1 MQSRI
6 YETEKMFNEGR
17 KFGADPCY
25 YPALLVL
32 PNGDETAVFF
42 TNEQINTARH
52 RGSINVDEALEYLEA
67 CHKHEK
73 KVALLAIGAIV
84 VASGL
89 LAGVFVAVFS

>member
-6 YETEKMFNEGR
+6 YESEKMFNENR

-32 PNGDETAVFF
+32 PNGDETVVFF

-52 RGSINVDEALEYLEA
+52 RGSINTDEALEYLAA
-67 CHKHEK
+67 CHKHER
-73 KVALLAIGAIV
+73 KVALLILSSLV
-84 VASGL
+84 VAAGL